1 MSEIT
6 LRKATLA
13 DVGKVTN
20 CLAAA
25 YAPALRDIPD
35 LPDVTGGV
43 ADDIRSHGGV
53 VAEMNAE
60 IVGYIVFGQV
70 DDAVMIF
77 NLAVAPNA
85 QGRGIAGRLL
95 DQAESVARDRG
106 ISRLTLRTH
115 RLMHSTVSMYQH
127 LGWNVEKQSENRLL
141 LSKPISKSP

>member
-20 CLAAA
+20 CLVAA

-70 DDAVMIF
+70 DDALMIF
-77 NLAVAPNA
+77 NLAVAPDA

-95 DQAESVARDRG
+95 DQAESVARDRK
-106 ISRLTLRTH
+106 ISRLRLRTH
-115 RLMHSTVSMYQH
+115 RLMHLTVSMYQH
-127 LGWNVEKQSENRLL
+127 LGWDVEKQSENRLL
-141 LSKPISKSP
+141 LGKPISKLP